1 MNEPES
7 PVAIPEPAVVE
18 PVAAAPAAP
27 TALLPPRRQ
36 FAPWFIAIALLG
48 AVAYLFWRTSALETE
63 QQRLAQTDMQQVD
76 AQIAALAR
84 SGEQARR
91 DAETLRARLDDA
103 GKVNQSLREQLLGL
117 GERARLVE
125 DAIANL
131 ADKRL
136 TGHDA
141 MLLDESEML
150 LALGGERFALFHDPA
165 ATIAA
170 YRLADTTLAAIEDPA
185 FSTVRQSISA
195 EIDGLSN
202 LGGADVA
209 ATAAALAAL
218 RADAAQL
225 PPARREAAAE
235 KAGEEAHWWHVFGN
249 LVRVRTGADA
259 AAVAQRHDA
268 ALARQLYVLDLRDA
282 EAALLARDP
291 QRYSAAIAEAQAE
304 LKLDFDTGADTVK
317 SAHDALERL
326 GKAELAP
333 PAPPQLGVALRELR
347 NLRATHAVR
356 QARPE
361 AANPP
366 EDRQ

>member
-1 MNEPES
+1 MSEPES
-7 PVAIPEPAVVE
+7 PAAIIEPAIVE
-18 PVAAAPAAP
+18 PVAAAPA
-27 TALLPPRRQ
+27 PPARRHGG
-36 FAPWFIAIALLG
+36 AWLIAIVLLG
-48 AVAYLFWRTSALETE
+48 AVGYLFWRVWTLDVE
-63 QQRLAQTDMQQVD
+63 QQRLAQTDIQQVD

-84 SGEQARR
+84 GAEQARR
-91 DAETLRARLDDA
+91 DTDTLRARLDDES
-103 GKVNQSLREQLLGL
+103 KVNQSLREQLLGL

-202 LGGADVA
+202 LGGADVSA
-209 ATAAALAAL
+209 SAAALAAL

-225 PPARREAAAE
+225 PPARRD
-235 KAGEEAHWWHVFGN
+235 AGNSEQESRWWHVFGN

-259 AAVAQRHDA
+259 ASAAQRHDA
-268 ALARQLYVLDLRDA
+268 SLARQLFVLDLRDA
-282 EAALLARDP
+282 EAALLARDTP
-291 QRYSAAIAEAQAE
+291 RYRAAVAQAQAE
-304 LKLDFDTGADTVK
+304 LKLDFDVGADAVK
-317 SAHDALERL
+317 SAQGTLERL
-326 GKAELAP
+326 GKGELAP
-333 PAPPQLGVALRELR
+333 PAPPQLGAALRELR
-347 NLRATHAVR
+347 NLRATHAMR
-356 QARPE
+356 QARP
-361 AANPP
+361 AAASPP

>member
-1 MNEPES
+1 MTEPES
-7 PVAIPEPAVVE
+7 PAPIVEPA
-18 PVAAAPAAP
+18 PVAQV
-27 TALLPPRRQ
+27 PPRRRVLV
-36 FAPWFIAIALLG
+36 WITAIVLLG
-48 AVAYLFWRTSALETE
+48 ALGYLFWRTWVLDAE

-84 SGEQARR
+84 GAEQARR
-91 DAETLRARLDDA
+91 DSDALRARLDDA

-136 TGHDA
+136 TGRDA
-141 MLLDESEML
+141 LLLDEAELL

-209 ATAAALAAL
+209 ATAAALAKL

-225 PPARREAAAE
+225 PPARRDTGTAD
-235 KAGEEAHWWHVFGN
+235 AGGESRWWHVFGN
-249 LVRVRTGADA
+249 FVRVRTGADA
-259 AAVAQRHDA
+259 AAAAQRHDA

-282 EAALLARDP
+282 EAALLARDAA
-291 QRYSAAIAEAQAE
+291 RYGAAIAEAQAE
-304 LKLDFDTGADTVK
+304 LKLDFDAAADAVK
-317 SAHDALERL
+317 AAHGTLERL

-333 PAPPQLGVALRELR
+333 PAPAQLGAALRELR
-347 NLRATHAVR
+347 NLRATHALR
-356 QARPE
+356 QTRPP
-361 AANPP
+361 AAKPA
-366 EDRQ
+366 EDSQ

>member
-1 MNEPES
+1 MSEPES
-7 PVAIPEPAVVE
+7 PVAIPEPAAIE
-18 PVAAAPAAP
+18 PAAAAPAPPATP
-27 TALLPPRRQ
+27 PPPRRRVV
-36 FAPWFIAIALLG
+36 AWLIAIALLG
-48 AVAYLFWRTSALETE
+48 AVAYLFWRTWALEAE
-63 QQRLAQTDMQQVD
+63 QQRLAQTDIQQVD

-84 SGEQARR
+84 SDEQARR
-91 DAETLRARLDDA
+91 DTESLRARLDDA

-195 EIDGLSN
+195 EVDGLSN
-202 LGGADVA
+202 LGGADVS

-225 PPARREAAAE
+225 PPARRDTG
-235 KAGEEAHWWHVFGN
+235 KTGEESRWWHVFGN

-259 AAVAQRHDA
+259 AAAAQRHDA
-268 ALARQLYVLDLRDA
+268 ALARQLFVLDLRDA
-282 EAALLARDP
+282 EAALLARDTT
-291 QRYSAAIAEAQAE
+291 RYRAAITQAQAG
-304 LKLDFDTGADTVK
+304 LKLDFDTGAATVE
-317 SAHDALERL
+317 SAQGTLERL

-333 PAPPQLGVALRELR
+333 PAPPQLGAALRELR
-347 NLRATHAVR
+347 NLRATHALR
-356 QARPE
+356 QPRP
-361 AANPP
+361 AAASAP

>member
-1 MNEPES
+1 MSEPES
-7 PVAIPEPAVVE
+7 PAAIIEPAIVE
-18 PVAAAPAAP
+18 PVAAAPA
-27 TALLPPRRQ
+27 PPARRHGG
-36 FAPWFIAIALLG
+36 AWLIAIVLLA
-48 AVAYLFWRTSALETE
+48 AVGYLFWRTWALDAE
-63 QQRLAQTDMQQVD
+63 QQRLAQTDIQQVD

-84 SGEQARR
+84 GAEQARR
-91 DAETLRARLDDA
+91 DTETLRARLDDES
-103 GKVNQSLREQLLGL
+103 KVNQSLREQLLGL

-141 MLLDESEML
+141 MLLDETEML

-202 LGGADVA
+202 LGGADIA
-209 ATAAALAAL
+209 ATATALAAL
-218 RADAAQL
+218 RAAAAQL
-225 PPARREAAAE
+225 PPARRDAAAD
-235 KAGEEAHWWHVFGN
+235 KAGEQTRWWQVFGS

-259 AAVAQRHDA
+259 AAAAQRHDA
-268 ALARQLYVLDLRDA
+268 ALARQLYLLDLRDA
-282 EAALLARDP
+282 EAALLTRDTS
-291 QRYSAAIAEAQAE
+291 RYVAAIAEARAE
-304 LKLDFDTGADTVK
+304 LTLDFDAGADAVK
-317 SAHDALERL
+317 SAQAALERL

-333 PAPPQLGVALRELR
+333 TAPAQLGAALRELR
-347 NLRATHAVR
+347 NMRATHAVR
-356 QARPE
+356 QARP
-361 AANPP
+361 AAASPP

>member
-1 MNEPES
+1 MSDQEIPA
-7 PVAIPEPAVVE
+7 AIPEPETAAS
-18 PVAAAPAAP
+18 PPPAAPAR
-27 TALLPPRRQ
+27 PRRQ
-36 FAPWFIAIALLG
+36 VAPWLIAIALLG
-48 AVAYLFWRTSALETE
+48 AVAYLFWRIWALDAE
-63 QQRLAQTDMQQVD
+63 QQRLAQTDIQQVD

-84 SGEQARR
+84 GNEQARR
-91 DAETLRARLDDA
+91 NTETLRARLDDA

-202 LGGADVA
+202 LGGADLS
-209 ATAAALAAL
+209 ATAAALATL

-225 PPARREAAAE
+225 PPARRDSGAT
-235 KAGEEAHWWHVFGN
+235 GEESHWWHVFGN

-268 ALARQLYVLDLRDA
+268 ALARQLFVLDLRDA
-282 EAALLARDP
+282 EAALLAQDTA
-291 QRYSAAIAEAQAE
+291 RYRAAIAQAQAE
-304 LKLDFDTGADTVK
+304 LKLDFDAGADSVR
-317 SAHDALERL
+317 SAQAALERL

-333 PAPPQLGVALRELR
+333 PAPPQLGAALRELR
-347 NLRATHAVR
+347 NLRATHALR
-356 QARPE
+356 QALP
-361 AANPP
+361 AAASPP